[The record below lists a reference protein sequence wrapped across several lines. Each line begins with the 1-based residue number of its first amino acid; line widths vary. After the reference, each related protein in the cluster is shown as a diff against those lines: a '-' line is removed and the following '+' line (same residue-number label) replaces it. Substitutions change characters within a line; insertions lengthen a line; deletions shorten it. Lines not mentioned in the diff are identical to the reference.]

1 MKRLRIA
8 APREIFL
15 RGLAQVRLVF
25 LRGLGR
31 LRRLR
36 RCIRLLGGPSFVA
49 AGFDS
54 SWNLWRVAAGGYG
67 ERRAEQKEAGTRG
80 SHGCEQ
86 QVACHREARAARR
99 PAPLNNL
106 KTVGAAGC

>member
-8 APREIFL
+8 APGEVLL

-36 RCIRLLGGPSFVA
+36 RCIWRLGGLSLVA
-49 AGFDS
+49 SGFDS
-54 SWNLWRVAAGGYG
+54 LRNVWRVAARGYG

-86 QVACHREARAARR
+86 QVACQRKARAAGRR
-99 PAPLNNL
+99 APLNNL